1 MTTNLRQRRRLSLSF
16 DNDISRTKQ
25 SFRDECDVN
34 HIMRPYEKIGAFPEQ
49 TSLPQYFDLTSLP
62 SNFQEMQDIVI
73 NAQEQFMALPAQ
85 IRKKFYNDPAQFVD
99 FCQDPANQ
107 EQLYDMGLAERPQE
121 QQPQTASAVA
131 SEQSKTAD

>member
-16 DNDISRTKQ
+16 DNEILRTKQ

-49 TSLPQYFDLTSLP
+49 TSSPQYFDLTSLP

-73 NAQEQFMALPAQ
+73 NAQEQFMALPSQ
-85 IRKKFYNDPAQFVD
+85 IRKKFHNDPVQFVD

>member
-16 DNDISRTKQ
+16 DNDNLMTKQ
-25 SFRDECDVN
+25 SFKDECDVN
-34 HIMRPYEKIGAFPEQ
+34 HIMRRYEKTGIFPEQ
-49 TSLPQYFDLTSLP
+49 TSLPQFLDLTSLP
-62 SNFQEMQDIVI
+62 SNFQEMQEIVV

-85 IRKKFYNDPAQFVD
+85 IRKKFHNDPAEFVD

-107 EQLYDMGLAERPQE
+107 EELYNMGLAERPQE